1 MPMLSAEA
9 ARAQLRAI
17 GLTGQED
24 FHALS
29 SSTVDKIIAAADAAR
44 YRKPKDANGSR
55 ARYFHA
61 MLVRRA
67 TSLTAL
73 ADDIVRHR
81 SSTVTVSWPGQRR
94 RVTRSTEDV
103 R

>member
-1 MPMLSAEA
+1 MISAA
-9 ARAQLRAI
+9 AAQAQLRAI

-29 SSTVDKIIAAADAAR
+29 SSVVDKIIAAADAAR

-73 ADDIVRHR
+73 ADDIVEKGGTVRVRRGGRYVER
-81 SSTVTVSWPGQRR
+81 SFRA
-94 RVTRSTEDV
+94 
-103 R
+103 